1 MFPLVVINDGFFFL
15 VGLEFSYIA
24 SCTRGFSSNG
34 CTNFLPHYC
43 DDDRDAMM
51 RDVKDC
57 FSYAY
62 VVTHTFFDKFIAR
75 STTVRTT

>member
-43 DDDRDAMM
+43 DDDRDDNDYDA
-51 RDVKDC
+51 RCQRLFLLRVC
-57 FSYAY
+57 SYAY
-62 VVTHTFFDKFIAR
+62 FL
-75 STTVRTT
+75 